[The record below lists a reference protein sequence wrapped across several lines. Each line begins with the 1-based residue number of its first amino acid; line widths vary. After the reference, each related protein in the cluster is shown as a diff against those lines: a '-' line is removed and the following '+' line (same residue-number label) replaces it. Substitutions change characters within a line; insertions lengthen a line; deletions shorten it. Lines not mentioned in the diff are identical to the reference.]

1 MSYTSIGAGSEARQ
15 SMIRVWLALSAVWVA
30 FWLLIAGI
38 VLAAVEMQYPLAEEL
53 GSFASIVLVPPL
65 ALLGL
70 GAIVRWTFELLSRA
84 GPPRQS
90 AR

>member
-1 MSYTSIGAGSEARQ
+1 MAHTFKGAGADARH

-38 VLAAVEMQYPLAEEL
+38 VVATVAVEYPLAEEL
-53 GSFASIVLVPPL
+53 GPFSSIVLIPPF

-70 GAIVRWTFELLSRA
+70 GAIVRWTFELLTRA
-84 GPPRQS
+84 GTPRQS
-90 AR
+90 AG